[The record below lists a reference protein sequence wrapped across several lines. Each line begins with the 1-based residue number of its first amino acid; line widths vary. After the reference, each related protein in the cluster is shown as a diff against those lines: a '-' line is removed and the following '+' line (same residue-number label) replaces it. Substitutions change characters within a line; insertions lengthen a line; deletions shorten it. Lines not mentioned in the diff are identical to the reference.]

1 MCMERQFDH
10 IPERWLVQEC
20 AAEYGMEF
28 SKLNDCASKEDG
40 AYGIGLLRDSVSRS
54 KSAGVTLSCTVR
66 LNDNVRCIRDGGKW
80 KNCDGGFEPDNL
92 IGDVESLYKKMNE
105 F

>member
-1 MCMERQFDH
+1 
-10 IPERWLVQEC
+10 
-20 AAEYGMEF
+20 
-28 SKLNDCASKEDG
+28 
-40 AYGIGLLRDSVSRS
+40 
-54 KSAGVTLSCTVR
+54 VR
-66 LNDNVRCIRDGGKW
+66 LNDKVRCIRDGGKW